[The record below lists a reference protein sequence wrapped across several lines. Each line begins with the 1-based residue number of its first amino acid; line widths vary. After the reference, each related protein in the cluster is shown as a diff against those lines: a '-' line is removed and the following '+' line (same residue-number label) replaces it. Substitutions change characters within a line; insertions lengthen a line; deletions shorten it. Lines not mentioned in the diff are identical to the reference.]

1 MSRPAPLRVALAE
14 LLASA
19 AQRARFSDVLARGGV
34 AALPTDTFYA
44 LAADPMSERGV
55 SRTIEVK
62 GRDDGKPLLVLFS
75 SRAQLERLGIT
86 AGPET
91 LDRFLR
97 IWPAPLTAVFPLAS
111 PIPASRG
118 SRTLGVRMP
127 AVAAVRRLLDS
138 VGPLTGTSAN
148 RSGAPPLLSPD
159 AVEDAL
165 GSDIDLIVD
174 GGPTPGGEPST
185 VIDATREPPVV
196 LRPGAF
202 RWPPQEH

>member
-1 MSRPAPLRVALAE
+1 VRRIELRD
-14 LLASA
+14 LLASPEEIS
-19 AQRARFSDVLARGGV
+19 RFREVLARGGV
-34 AALPTDTFYA
+34 AALPTETFYA
-44 LAADPMSERGV
+44 LAADPTSERGV
-55 SRTIEVK
+55 SRIFEFK

-75 SRAQLERLGIT
+75 SRRQLEALGVS
-86 AGPET
+86 AHPDL
-91 LDRFLR
+91 LDRLFRL
-97 IWPAPLTAVFPLAS
+97 WPAPLTVVLPLSA

-118 SRTLGVRMP
+118 SATLGVRMP
-127 AVAAVRRLLDS
+127 AVAAVRRLLDA

-148 RSGAPPLLSPD
+148 RSGTPPLSSPD
-159 AVEDAL
+159 AVEEAL

-202 RWPPQEH
+202 RWPPPTNTRALC

>member
-1 MSRPAPLRVALAE
+1 MRRIELRD
-14 LLASA
+14 LLASPEEISHF
-19 AQRARFSDVLARGGV
+19 REVLARGGV
-34 AALPTDTFYA
+34 AALPTETFYA
-44 LAADPMSERGV
+44 LAADPTSERGV
-55 SRTIEVK
+55 SRTFEVK
-62 GRDDGKPLLVLFS
+62 GRDEGKPLLVLFS
-75 SRAQLERLGIT
+75 SRAQLERLGVT
-86 AGPET
+86 AGLET
-91 LDRFLR
+91 LDRFFR

-118 SRTLGVRMP
+118 STTLGVRMP
-127 AVAAVRRLLDS
+127 AVAAVRELLDA

-148 RSGAPPLLSPD
+148 RSGEPPLLSPD

-196 LRPGAF
+196 LRSGAF

>member
-1 MSRPAPLRVALAE
+1 VNRPAPLRVAFDE

-19 AQRARFSDVLARGGV
+19 AQRARFSDILARGGV
-34 AALPTDTFYA
+34 AALPTETFYA

-55 SRTIEVK
+55 SQIFELK

-75 SRAQLERLGIT
+75 SRRQLEALGVS
-86 AGPET
+86 AHPDL
-91 LDRFLR
+91 LDRLFRL
-97 IWPAPLTAVFPLAS
+97 WPAPLTAVLPLSA

-148 RSGAPPLLSPD
+148 RSGAPPLSSPD

-202 RWPPQEH
+202 PWPPQER